1 MCTVEVGTRKEGL
14 SYIAIKVISRAKDWR
29 GVTKLVKKEHVTEST
44 VSSPSLESRYGP
56 RGFSR
61 ATQTGVFDP
70 DIRLANRS
78 FIRLYKPVRGYA
90 S

>member
-1 MCTVEVGTRKEGL
+1 VAVKDHEILDDVCIPTVIAYL
-14 SYIAIKVISRAKDWR
+14 SQPKVIRKFWVLSNDNI
-29 GVTKLVKKEHVTEST
+29 
-44 VSSPSLESRYGP
+44 
-56 RGFSR
+56 R